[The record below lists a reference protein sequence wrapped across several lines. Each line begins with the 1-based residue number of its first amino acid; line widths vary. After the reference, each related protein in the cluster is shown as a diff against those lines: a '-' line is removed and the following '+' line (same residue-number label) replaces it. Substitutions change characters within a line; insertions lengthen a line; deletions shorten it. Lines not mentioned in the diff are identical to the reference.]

1 MKLLAG
7 LFWGF
12 LSLVIVLSL
21 EPLLFWLRTEPPRA
35 EPLDPEID
43 SNEIGEDVDVR
54 R

>member
-1 MKLLAG
+1 MRLICG

-12 LSLVIVLSL
+12 LSLVVVLSL
-21 EPLLFWLRTEPPRA
+21 EPFLFWLRDAPRA